1 MIMKRTEIINEYFEW
16 LYYTVCENRFS
27 KHTDFRKL
35 LRYLHSIEF
44 TYTIPN
50 DGNRAKKG
58 ENLRWVFSW
67 ENNYDYEEIEKY
79 LTGPCSMLEMLVSVA
94 ISCEEIMDDPQ
105 IGNRTGQW
113 FWNMIVNLGLGS
125 MIDSRFDKEYVDEVV
140 RRFLNRQYDPDGTGG
155 LFTIRNCDV
164 DLRTVEI
171 WYQLCW
177 YLDSIT

>member
-1 MIMKRTEIINEYFEW
+1 MRRTEIINEYFEW
-16 LYYTVCENRFS
+16 LYNTVCENRFS
-27 KHTDFRKL
+27 KRNDFRKL
-35 LRYLHSIEF
+35 LSYLHDIEF
-44 TYTIPN
+44 TYTIPS

-58 ENLRWVFSW
+58 ENLRWIFSW
-67 ENNYDYEEIEKY
+67 ETDYDYEEVEKV
-79 LTGPCSMLEMLVSVA
+79 LVDPCTMLEMLVSLA

-105 IGNRTGQW
+105 IGDRTGQW

-125 MIDSRFDKEYVDEVV
+125 MTDSRFDKEYVDEVV

-155 LFTIRNCDV
+155 LFYIRDCDV

-177 YLDSIT
+177 YLDNIT

>member
-1 MIMKRTEIINEYFEW
+1 MKRTEINNEYFEW

-67 ENNYDYEEIEKY
+67 ENNYDYEEVEKY

-140 RRFLNRQYDPDGTGG
+140 RRFLNRQCDPDGTGG